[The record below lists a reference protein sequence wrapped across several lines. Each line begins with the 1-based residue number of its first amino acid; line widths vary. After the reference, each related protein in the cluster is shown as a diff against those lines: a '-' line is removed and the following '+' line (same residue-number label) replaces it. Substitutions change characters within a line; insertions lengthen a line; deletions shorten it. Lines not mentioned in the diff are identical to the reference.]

1 MPLNLQGAR
10 DVLTKTYTAVYN
22 ENIPAPSFLKTF
34 FPSRVYPNAT
44 INIEVRRGTEK
55 IASDVLRGTRGNRN
69 TFSKSTEKQYLPPF
83 FKEFFDITEL
93 DNYDRMPGMSPEVPS
108 NAQIGLLARE
118 MGEKYAELRN
128 KIERAKELM
137 CSQVMDTGV
146 VTMINGD
153 NIDYKRKAASL
164 VDLGAAGYWS
174 NVGADIENQLIAA
187 GDFVRQKGKNGTS
200 VFNLGMPGIAYVNFK
215 KTNFFKDNANYNN
228 VDLNDIRMPQKES
241 FGAGYHGTISAGAYT
256 FNLWTY
262 DEGYDYENG
271 DGSLTFTRYWPET
284 KAFVVPV
291 QGTRFEMSHAAVPAI
306 IRDTKNAEFTEF
318 IGRISAEYYRT
329 NRIDPNAMAHYFW
342 LLSAAVPVPITV
354 DMIYTMQI
362 LGDGEVVVG

>member
-10 DVLTKTYTAVYN
+10 DILTKTYTAVYN

-44 INIEVRRGTEK
+44 VNIEVRRGTEK
-55 IASDVLRGTRGNRN
+55 KASDVLRGTRGNRN
-69 TFSKSTEKQYLPPF
+69 TSSRSTEKQYLAPF
-83 FKEFFDITEL
+83 FKEYFDVTEL
-93 DNYDRMPGMSPEVPS
+93 DNYDRMFGASPETPS
-108 NAQIGLLARE
+108 SAVLGLLGRAI
-118 MGEKYAELRN
+118 GEEYNELRN

-137 CSQVMDTGV
+137 CAEVFETGV

-153 NIDYKRKAASL
+153 SIDFKRKSASL

-174 NVGADIENQLIAA
+174 NVAADVENQLIAA

-200 VFNLGMPGIAYVNFK
+200 VFNLVVPGAAYVALK
-215 KTNFFKDNANYNN
+215 RTTFFKDNANYNN
-228 VDLNDIRMPQKES
+228 VNLNDIRMPQKDA
-241 FGAGYHGTISAGAYT
+241 FGAGYHGTISAGSYT
-256 FNLWTY
+256 FNIWTY
-262 DEGYDYENG
+262 DEGYEDE
-271 DGSLTFTRYWPET
+271 SLNFIKYWPET

-291 QGTRFEMSHAAVPAI
+291 QGTRFELSHAAVPAI
-306 IRDTKNAEFTEF
+306 IRDTRNAEFTEF

-342 LLSAAVPVPITV
+342 LMSACVPVPITV